1 MPSRQVGSLPQV
13 LPHNATSSVRMRQR
27 NRSRPMAGLVPWFG
41 GKGLQAAQLVQLV
54 PPSVKYV
61 EAYGGGASLLMR
73 LEPRKVEVYND
84 LDRRLINLCRVLQ
97 NRRLSAALRQR
108 LSLTLYSREEFRLAV
123 RTLHAESA
131 GPVDRA
137 WAFYVTQVQG
147 FSGIMRCTEGSWAC
161 SRQASS
167 CDMAPKVSTWWGRVA
182 GLADQIERFARVQ
195 VESRCALDVIEVHD
209 SKDTVHYLDPPYVH
223 STRAKGATKEY
234 AHEQPDDHH
243 RQLVELLQTVKGKVI
258 LSGYANELY
267 RPLERRGWIRIDRET
282 ACHSVRV
289 KVAAIR
295 PKRVE
300 SVWLNFTPETIP
312 NSFCRAG
319 ESLALAA

>member
-1 MPSRQVGSLPQV
+1 MSSHQVGSLSRV
-13 LPHNATSSVRMRQR
+13 LPHNATASVRMRQR
-27 NRSRPMAGLVPWFG
+27 NRSRPLAGLVPWFG
-41 GKGLQAAQLVQLV
+41 GKGLQAAQLVQIV
-54 PPSVKYV
+54 PQTSKYV

-73 LEPRKVEVYND
+73 LQPRQVEVYND
-84 LDRRLINLCRVLQ
+84 LDGRLINLCRVLQ
-97 NRRLSAALRQR
+97 NRRQSAELRRR

-123 RTLHAESA
+123 QTLRHDDVA
-131 GPVDRA
+131 PVDRA

-147 FSGIMRCTEGSWAC
+147 FSGIMRCTEGSWAS
-161 SRQASS
+161 SRRPSS
-167 CDMAPKVSTWWGRVA
+167 CEMAPRVSTWWGRVA

-195 VESRCALDVIEVHD
+195 IESRCALEVIEGHD
-209 SKDTVHYLDPPYVH
+209 SAESVHYLDPPYVH

-234 AHEQPDDHH
+234 AYEQRDDHH
-243 RQLVELLQTVKGKVI
+243 RQLVELLPTVKGKVI

-267 RPLERRGWIRIDRET
+267 RPLERLGWIRIDRET

-289 KVAAIR
+289 KVAATR

-312 NSFCRAG
+312 APFCRAG
-319 ESLALAA
+319 ESLVLAA